1 MHSLWMRRREQDAQ
15 VAALGRAEDS
25 CPFRADR
32 IEDGAQV
39 VHPLLERREPIVG
52 NAVRETRSAL
62 VEQDQAREGGKPVQE
77 VRVLRDLPARRRRDW
92 RCAGRTS

>member
-1 MHSLWMRRREQDAQ
+1 MHSLGMRRREQGVQ

-25 CPFRADR
+25 CPVRADR

-52 NAVRETRSAL
+52 HAVGETRSAL
-62 VEQDQAREGGKPVQE
+62 IEQDQAQG
-77 VRVLRDLPARRRRDW
+77 LR
-92 RCAGRTS
+92 